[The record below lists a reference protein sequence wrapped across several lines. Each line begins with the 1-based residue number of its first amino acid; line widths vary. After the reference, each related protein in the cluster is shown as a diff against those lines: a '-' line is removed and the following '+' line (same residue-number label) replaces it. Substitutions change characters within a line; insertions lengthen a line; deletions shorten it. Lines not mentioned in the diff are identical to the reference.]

1 MDARVKPAHDGPCA
15 DVAARSK
22 DIAMNLY
29 WTTVLLALAV
39 AMLAGEAFALRS
51 GRTTFSRYV
60 WTASRAWPP
69 LPLVA
74 DLATQAA
81 SGAWDGNRLIADLTA
96 LGSGL
101 GLIFAKDGNV
111 TGGSVKQ

>member
-1 MDARVKPAHDGPCA
+1 VSRKLLVPGVPTKRRLKVVFANSAFVPSSALEALTGLSG
-15 DVAARSK
+15 AAL
-22 DIAMNLY
+22 IL
-29 WTTVLLALAV
+29 TAL
-39 AMLAGEAFALRS
+39 
-51 GRTTFSRYV
+51 
-60 WTASRAWPP
+60 
-69 LPLVA
+69 A

>member
-1 MDARVKPAHDGPCA
+1 LLLTERKIAKGKIVMSLIKNWKTGLSG
-15 DVAARSK
+15 AAL
-22 DIAMNLY
+22 IL
-29 WTTVLLALAV
+29 TAL
-39 AMLAGEAFALRS
+39 
-51 GRTTFSRYV
+51 
-60 WTASRAWPP
+60 
-69 LPLVA
+69 A

-111 TGGSVKQ
+111 TGGTVKQ